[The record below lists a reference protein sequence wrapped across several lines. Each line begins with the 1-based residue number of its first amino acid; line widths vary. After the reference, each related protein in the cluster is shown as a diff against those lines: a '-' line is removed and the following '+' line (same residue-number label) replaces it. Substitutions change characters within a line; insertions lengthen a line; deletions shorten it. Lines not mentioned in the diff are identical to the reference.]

1 VLDLSIPMETT
12 RDSDESWG
20 SKEGKT
26 RVEVQHLEY
35 R

>member
-1 VLDLSIPMETT
+1 METT

-26 RVEVQHLEY
+26 QVEVQHLEY